1 MLVLLLFYDVSYN
14 DNLEMVVVVVVVVV
28 WTYLANQI

>member
-14 DNLEMVVVVVVVVV
+14 DNLEMVVVVVVV